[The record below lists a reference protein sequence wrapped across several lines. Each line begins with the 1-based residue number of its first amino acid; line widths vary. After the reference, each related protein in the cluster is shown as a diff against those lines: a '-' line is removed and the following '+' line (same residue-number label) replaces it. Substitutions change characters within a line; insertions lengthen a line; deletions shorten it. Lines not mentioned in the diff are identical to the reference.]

1 MSDALKSLEAYG
13 RYVADLIERFAVKR
27 STVTV
32 WSISK
37 YMGVVE
43 GEIFLEDG
51 YRLRI
56 REEIDFAAGLI
67 VSYGYEAYQGDKRL
81 YWYDDFP
88 HPNDPTLAETYPHH
102 KHIPP
107 NIKQNRVPAPNIK
120 FDRPNLAGLLEEIT
134 RIKQGNKEKGTPKP
148 PKDEGK

>member
-1 MSDALKSLEAYG
+1 MSEALKSLEAYSQ
-13 RYVADLIERFAVKR
+13 YVANLVGQFGVLR

-37 YMGVVE
+37 YVGIAE
-43 GEIFLEDG
+43 GEFFISDG

-56 REEIDFAAGLI
+56 REEIDFAEGLI
-67 VSYGYEAYQGDKRL
+67 ASYGYEVYLGNERL

-102 KHIPP
+102 KHVPP
-107 NIKQNRVPAPNIK
+107 NIKRNRIPAPMIR
-120 FDRPNLAGLLEEIT
+120 FDRPNLIVLLEEIET
-134 RIKQGNKEKGTPKP
+134 IRQEKGQK
-148 PKDEGK
+148 

>member
-37 YMGVVE
+37 YTGVVE

-67 VSYGYEAYQGDKRL
+67 VSYGYEAYQGGENGFTGTMIFHILTTPPWQKHTRTTNTS
-81 YWYDDFP
+81 
-88 HPNDPTLAETYPHH
+88 HPISSKTACPRQT
-102 KHIPP
+102 
-107 NIKQNRVPAPNIK
+107 
-120 FDRPNLAGLLEEIT
+120 
-134 RIKQGNKEKGTPKP
+134 
-148 PKDEGK
+148 

>member
-1 MSDALKSLEAYG
+1 MSEELKSLEAYS
-13 RYVADLIERFAVKR
+13 RYVANLIARFGVKR

-43 GEIFLEDG
+43 GEIFLDGG

-67 VSYGYEAYQGDKRL
+67 VSYGYEVYRGHQRL

-88 HPNDPTLAETYPHH
+88 HPNDPELAETYPHPTNTCRL
-102 KHIPP
+102 ISRG
-107 NIKQNRVPAPNIK
+107 IAFR
-120 FDRPNLAGLLEEIT
+120 R
-134 RIKQGNKEKGTPKP
+134 RI
-148 PKDEGK
+148 